1 MDKGV
6 LLGKLLDEYTNL
18 SNYFM
23 IFGDEFIVA
32 NQGCT
37 AKEWTDGVEEFL
49 ATSNKLIED
58 YSKFDN
64 EFCVFQYRV
73 AEEADEQYSR
83 MNYASGDISR
93 RSKSGNCIHKENDDS
108 VPPLE
113 EPFAGYFKL
122 NRKLNE
128 NFILLEWLSEK
139 YDVITP
145 GEVSRMKKQGKFG
158 GFKFDL
164 DTSGTPISVS
174 FDGRR
179 LNITGLRLIFFFMV
193 LDGCYY
199 TGEEISIDEI
209 MDKMDQPESEV
220 RKYQSEVNKAL
231 RRQLGDGNYIH
242 ASRGGKKRCIRVDF

>member
-23 IFGDEFIVA
+23 IFGNELIVA

-83 MNYASGDISR
+83 MNYASGGISR
-93 RSKSGNCIHKENDDS
+93 RSKSDNCVPEENDDS
-108 VPPLE
+108 VSPLE
-113 EPFAGYFKL
+113 EPFIGYFEL
-122 NRKLNE
+122 IRKLNE
-128 NFILLEWLSEK
+128 NFILLEWLSKK
-139 YDVITP
+139 YDSVTP
-145 GEVSRMKKQGKFG
+145 SEVSRMKKQGKFG
-158 GFKFDL
+158 RFKFDL
-164 DTSGTPISVS
+164 DTKGTPVSVS
-174 FDGRR
+174 LDGRR
-179 LNITGLRLIFFFMV
+179 LNIAGLRLIFFFIV
-193 LDGCYY
+193 LDRCYY

-209 MDKMDQPESEV
+209 MGRMDQPESGV

-231 RRQLGDGNYIH
+231 RKQLGDGNYIH